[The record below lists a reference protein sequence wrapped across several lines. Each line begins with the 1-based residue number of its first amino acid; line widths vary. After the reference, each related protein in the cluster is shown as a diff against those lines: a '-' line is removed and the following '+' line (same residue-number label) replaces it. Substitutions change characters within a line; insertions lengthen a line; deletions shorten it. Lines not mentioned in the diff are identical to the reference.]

1 MKWDIK
7 KDEKIEYFDPE
18 LSYEI
23 THYRPI
29 NETSGLDFDLKPFV
43 LVGDVKKKTGK
54 YCSFPKGTKQHRDF
68 WEEQHKR
75 CINGYTYKNYRI
87 TGDHYFFLNF
97 YQLQQVHDVE
107 VTGSGRDV
115 SFPSFMQ
122 AQYEYFHYI
131 ELAETLRKD
140 VLTLKSRGVGWSEI
154 QAAMGQSRYTTTSH
168 YVSIFTAFY
177 EDYLLGTGGVL
188 TKCWDA
194 LEFLN
199 TETEGGMRRLRQS
212 VNTQYR
218 KRQSLLDREKNET
231 GHMAEISAIIV
242 DKPRKLRG
250 TRVDRLFFEEAG
262 SNENLTKLWIQSLAL
277 VSVQGKK
284 FGTRIQFGTGGDTGP
299 QLAGLEKM
307 FFDPVG
313 FNILPY
319 RHNYTKNGEYALTQY
334 FVPQYQCQVSY
345 LDKRGVTSKK
355 QAKDYFEIERQKYLN
370 NLQEYLIN
378 CQEYCF
384 TPEEQLSRQGVN
396 SFNQLKLAE
405 RRMEIEVHKTVQK
418 PDRGYLEWT
427 YNSNQEIDGVKWIS
441 SPHGNILRIEPPIK
455 DAENQPLKNLYV
467 GGIDSIDQGVTDSVV
482 GEKGSKFAC
491 LIKKRTMGNHGDKYV
506 CIYVDRPA
514 VAKEAYAMA
523 QKMLWYYGCKANL
536 EDTKITFR
544 AYLRERKWDHRML
557 MKRPQY
563 GLENAQGVKFRKN
576 TSNLWGTPGSLKM
589 IQHGLE
595 LIADY
600 VEDFTQNIDF
610 LEMIDQLQK
619 YSFEN
624 KGAFD
629 IVSAMIMTEIGDE
642 DMFNSKIKEGI
653 QEKRITRDVG
663 YYIDERGIKR
673 WGVIPS
679 KNNSN
684 TQRWLPKSW
693 RVS

>member
-29 NETSGLDFDLKPFV
+29 NENLGLDFDPKPFAI
-43 LVGDVKKKTGK
+43 VGDVKKKTGK

-75 CINGYTYKNYRI
+75 CVNGYIYKNYRI

-97 YQLQQVHDVE
+97 YQLQQVHEVE

-131 ELAETLRKD
+131 ELAETLKKD

-307 FFDPVG
+307 FFDPIG

-427 YNSNQEIDGVKWIS
+427 YNSNQEIDGVKWI
-441 SPHGNILRIEPPIK
+441 PDMRGNILRVEPPIK

-491 LIKKRTMGNHGDKYV
+491 LIKKRTMGNHGDRYV
-506 CIYVDRPA
+506 CIYVDRPP
-514 VAKEAYAMA
+514 VAKEAYAVA

-544 AYLRERKWDHRML
+544 AYLRERKWDNRML

-563 GLENAQGVKFRKN
+563 GLENSQGIKFRRN

-653 QEKRITRDVG
+653 QEKRITKDVG

-693 RVS
+693 RVN